1 MYNEWE
7 RAEGIR
13 SGGWARGIMNG
24 RGRKVKGVGE
34 GGRYKEWERAECI
47 SSGEWAEGKRSGEGA
62 EGIMSGRGRKE

>member
-13 SGGWARGIMNG
+13 SGGGARDIISG

>member
-1 MYNEWE
+1 MYNEWG

-13 SGGWARGIMNG
+13 SGGGAGGIMSG

-47 SSGEWAEGKRSGEGA
+47 SSGEWAEG
-62 EGIMSGRGRKE
+62 IMSGRGRKE